1 MGILL
6 LTKVAFAV
14 MIGFL
19 GALVLGIIL
28 IPVLK
33 NLKIGQR
40 ISVFVGDNHRKKEGT
55 PTFGGLIFIIPTL
68 ITTFLLLATGKME
81 FSTNLGII
89 LLVFIGY
96 AFLGFL
102 DDFLSF
108 KKKNNE
114 GLTTFQKLFLQIRRV
129 VQLLCLN

>member
-6 LTKVAFAV
+6 LTKAVFAI

-19 GALVLGIIL
+19 GALVLGVVL
-28 IPVLK
+28 IPLLK
-33 NLKIGQR
+33 NLKIGQK

-68 ITTFLLLATGKME
+68 ITTLILLCTGKIE
-81 FSTNLGII
+81 FTTNLGII
-89 LLVFIGY
+89 LLVFVGY
-96 AFLGFL
+96 AILGFL

-108 KKKNNE
+108 RKKNIE
-114 GLTTFQKLFLQIRRV
+114 GLTTFQKLFLQQKR
-129 VQLLCLN
+129 CL